1 MTKEKTIIA
10 GIGNRLLSDDG
21 FGPRVIDLL
30 NQLTLPSHIDTRDM
44 GTAGLTIASDL
55 SEYQRVIFLDAM
67 EMEGDS
73 GRIVKNKLSV
83 KNSTDEIIELS
94 RMTLHAAKLEGLL
107 KFAKAVDTLPDKVY
121 LVGCNP
127 KSTEVGIELSREVE
141 EATHKAV
148 EKIMELIKKD

>member
-30 NQLTLPSHIDTRDM
+30 NQLELPSHIDTRDM

-55 SEYQRVIFLDAM
+55 SEYHRVIFLDAM
-67 EMEGDS
+67 EMEGPP
-73 GRIVKNKLSV
+73 GRIIKTKISV
-83 KNSTDEIIELS
+83 KESTDEIIELS

-107 KFAKAVDTLPDKVY
+107 KFAKAINALPEEVI
-121 LVGCNP
+121 LIGCKP
-127 KSTEVGIELSREVE
+127 KSLEVGLLLSNEVE
-141 EATHKAV
+141 AATHEAV
-148 EKIMELIKKD
+148 KIVLELIKKG